1 MEREEQKERE
11 RRGWG
16 REGARP
22 KSTDPRPTMLLRV
35 EYPVRVQC
43 TEPAQLAYLMP
54 LPVSLSLPLYLSL
67 ELPFSVALP
76 LPLLHSLSPS
86 LSCPLSFPLSPSRT
100 VSSLFSEFSQSYV
113 KICMWLT
120 FFLIRQTLT
129 HTHTHTYILSYIFDV
144 YMVDTDIGICI
155 YRACAINTC
164 LGKFADQVQLFLSF
178 FLALLSAS
186 IILPRSTFCSFSF
199 PYYLCFFP
207 LPLR

>member
-11 RRGWG
+11 RRGRW

-22 KSTDPRPTMLLRV
+22 KSIDPRPTMLLRV

-54 LPVSLSLPLYLSL
+54 LAVSLSLPPYLS
-67 ELPFSVALP
+67 
-76 LPLLHSLSPS
+76 LPLLHCLSLSCTPSLLPSPALFPSLSPH
-86 LSCPLSFPLSPSRT
+86 LPLFLRCSVNFRRVMWKFACGWLFFD
-100 VSSLFSEFSQSYV
+100 SSDS
-113 KICMWLT
+113 
-120 FFLIRQTLT
+120 
-129 HTHTHTYILSYIFDV
+129 HTHTHILSYIFDV

-178 FLALLSAS
+178 FLALLCLS
-186 IILPRSTFCSFSF
+186 C
-199 PYYLCFFP
+199 YL
-207 LPLR
+207 